1 MFPSRN
7 QGYTMYFEKLK
18 DKNIEEYS
26 KNLELRR
33 VISPSGYSSGLCKNT
48 ITFESSNEPK

>member
-1 MFPSRN
+1 
-7 QGYTMYFEKLK
+7 MYFEKLK

-26 KNLELRR
+26 KNLLELRR

>member
-1 MFPSRN
+1 
-7 QGYTMYFEKLK
+7 MYFEKLK
-18 DKNIEEYS
+18 DKNIEDS